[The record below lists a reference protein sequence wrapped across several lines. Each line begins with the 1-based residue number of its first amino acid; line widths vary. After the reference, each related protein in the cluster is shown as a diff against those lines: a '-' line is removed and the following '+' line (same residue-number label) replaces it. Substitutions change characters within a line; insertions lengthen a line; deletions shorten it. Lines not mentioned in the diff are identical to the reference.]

1 MLSLLSPVIDE
12 VALNLQVNFSKVLR
26 EDFFFFWA
34 NQTKSDKRKQ
44 FSRGVDCWEVWRCLA
59 TTSPQP
65 FVNFKCHISRNNLR
79 LCRECVCVCMS
90 VHVCPLRLS
99 TASAGVDWWKRHADF
114 FFCRQSPSCTVND
127 FSTSSGVMDN
137 QETATSWELLL
148 YFLLDRRRET
158 RSPYL
163 LTFVVLCT
171 FFHWAQTLNVTHRGP
186 K

>member
-26 EDFFFFWA
+26 EDFFFFEPIRLRVTRESNSPGVLTAEKCGAAWQQQAHSLSWTLSVISPETIWGCVA
-34 NQTKSDKRKQ
+34 NVS
-44 FSRGVDCWEVWRCLA
+44 
-59 TTSPQP
+59 
-65 FVNFKCHISRNNLR
+65 
-79 LCRECVCVCMS
+79 VCES

-137 QETATSWELLL
+137 QETVTSWELLL

-171 FFHWAQTLNVTHRGP
+171 FFHWAQTLNVTHRGL